1 MGNPHCVIFVDDVDA
16 VDVAKYGPILEH
28 APIFPKRA
36 NISFAQMRSP
46 TLIRLR
52 VWERGIGETRSCGT
66 AACAT
71 AAAAVRL
78 GFSPKDRDI
87 QINLPGGQII
97 IHLTESDLKMT
108 GDAQRDFEGVIEV

>member
-1 MGNPHCVIFVDDVDA
+1 MDG
-16 VDVAKYGPILEH
+16 AKYGPILER

-36 NISFAQMRSP
+36 NISFAQMRSA
-46 TLIRLR
+46 TQIRLR

-78 GFSPKDRDI
+78 GFSPRNRDI

-97 IHLTESDLKMT
+97 IHLTENGLKMT
-108 GDAQRDFEGVIEV
+108 GDAQRDFEGIIEV